1 MEAAHQTYVWL
12 EQAIEG
18 SRSFDV
24 LWGTT
29 TAAILVLIGWTA
41 LLWTETPRRVSIF
54 GESAD
59 PKMRLQ
65 ISWAVFALA
74 MAGTNVGCRY
84 IPHAFLEGVHLGY
97 ASITLAV
104 ILVLGPRELY
114 LAIAGHVRR
123 IARARAAS
131 RPSEAPRSASLT

>member
-1 MEAAHQTYVWL
+1 MHQAYVWL

-18 SRSFDV
+18 SRAFDV

-29 TAAILVLIGWTA
+29 AAAILVLIGWTA
-41 LLWTETPRRVSIF
+41 LVWTDPPHRVRIF

-59 PKMRLQ
+59 PTMRLQ
-65 ISWAVFALA
+65 FSWAVFALA

-84 IPHAFLEGVHLGY
+84 VPHAFLEGVHLGY

-114 LAIAGHVRR
+114 LAIADHVRR
-123 IARARAAS
+123 FARARAAS
-131 RPSEAPRSASLT
+131 RLIDAAES